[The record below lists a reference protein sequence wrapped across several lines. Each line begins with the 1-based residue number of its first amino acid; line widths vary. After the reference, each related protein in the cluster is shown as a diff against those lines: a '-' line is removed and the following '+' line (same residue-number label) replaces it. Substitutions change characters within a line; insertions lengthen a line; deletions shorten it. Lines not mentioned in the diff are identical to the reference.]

1 MPNTT
6 FNYRTAPKTGGGSS
20 TRAVLG
26 EQVEESAIT
35 AAAAAA
41 AGITPAQAEAAI
53 KSLLE
58 QLLTAAACSQW
69 SDGLYG
75 LIGFRPTSGGS
86 KEDPNQFVT
95 PDDINANVAI
105 SFLAAKIAEWRAVLS
120 IQSMGGVGKVTPMIE
135 HIFNEANDNENEYTV
150 GQNIRLVGDNL
161 RLDKTD
167 LTQGVFFRLAD
178 NSEVR
183 ATGYAGN
190 EPGTLY
196 VIVPTGVTGSVTVR
210 IAAFINGSVRSYTFT
225 DPITASV

>member
-1 MPNTT
+1 M
-6 FNYRTAPKTGGGSS
+6 
-20 TRAVLG
+20 
-26 EQVEESAIT
+26 
-35 AAAAAA
+35 
-41 AGITPAQAEAAI
+41 
-53 KSLLE
+53 
-58 QLLTAAACSQW
+58 
-69 SDGLYG
+69 
-75 LIGFRPTSGGS
+75 
-86 KEDPNQFVT
+86 
-95 PDDINANVAI
+95 
-105 SFLAAKIAEWRAVLS
+105 
-120 IQSMGGVGKVTPMIE
+120 
-135 HIFNEANDNENEYTV
+135 